1 MKIGIDCRNFYDVHL
16 NRGAGVERYVY
27 HLVKTLL
34 SWDDKNEYVLFFY
47 SDLSPETIHKVK
59 GHNSRVKI
67 VKIFSSTSR
76 IPLFDSHWRFSSIL
90 KREKLD
96 LAIFPANSIPFF
108 YRRRSILVVH
118 DLAIYLEPKWF
129 PEKQWFSVKILVP
142 WSIRKASLVVA
153 ISESTKADLLKIF
166 KVPEQKI
173 KVIYP
178 GVVVKDGYLEEERA
192 KVIQKFDI
200 RGDYLLYIGT
210 IEPRKNIFNLVKAF
224 SNYIFENEEE
234 KVSLVL
240 AGVKGWKYQ
249 PIFQYLNDINKRLTS
264 SQIKYIGT
272 VSNRE
277 RNILL
282 KNCRAFIYPSLY
294 EGFGFPVLEAM
305 ALSAPVIT
313 SDNSSLRE
321 IAGDGAAILVNPDD
335 IGEMRRAIKT
345 VINDKY
351 LRQQL
356 ISRGSLRAAEF
367 TWEKTVEK
375 FLEIIK

>member
-1 MKIGIDCRNFYDVHL
+1 MKVGIDCRNFYDVHL

-34 SWDDKNEYVLFFY
+34 SRDDKNEYVLFFY

-67 VKIFSSTSR
+67 VKFFSSTSR
-76 IPLFDSHWRFSSIL
+76 IPLLDSHWRFSSIL
-90 KREKLD
+90 KKEKLD
-96 LAIFPANSIPFF
+96 LAIFPANIIPFF

-118 DLAIYLEPKWF
+118 DLAIYLEPDWF
-129 PEKQWFSVKILVP
+129 PEKQWFSTHILVP
-142 WSIRKASLVVA
+142 RSIRKANLIVA
-153 ISESTKADLLKIF
+153 ISESTKADLRNIF

-178 GVVVKDGYLEEERA
+178 GVVAKNGYLEEERA
-192 KVIQKFDI
+192 KVIKKFDI

-210 IEPRKNIFNLVKAF
+210 IEPRKNIFNLIKAF

-234 KVSLVL
+234 KMSLVL

-313 SDNSSLRE
+313 SDNSSLQE
-321 IAGDGAAILVNPDD
+321 IAGDGAAILVSPED

-356 ISRGSLRAAEF
+356 ISKGTLRAAEF
-367 TWEKTVEK
+367 TWDKTVEK